1 VLSGNRLIDAVCST
15 QRKLLRNCPDRPR
28 LIRLHSRDMF
38 YLRRPARLRLAL
50 CALCT
55 LLLAQWTLA
64 AHACPI
70 IGQAAERIAQAQL
83 AQELA
88 QAVAAGCPHHAQPS
102 TNASGDLGSS
112 DHPSPT
118 CLKHCAD
125 ETPASNGVTFG
136 ADAPPS
142 SRPLRVEPAAN
153 ARVLRVSDRPNRS
166 AAAGPPLIIQ
176 YCVSLT

>member
-1 VLSGNRLIDAVCST
+1 
-15 QRKLLRNCPDRPR
+15 
-28 LIRLHSRDMF
+28 MF
-38 YLRRPARLRLAL
+38 SLRRPARLRLAL
-50 CALCT
+50 FALCT

-102 TNASGDLGSS
+102 VNTLGDDGSNRP
-112 DHPSPT
+112 PSPI

-125 ETPASNGVTFG
+125 ETTASNGVTFG

-142 SRPLRVEPAAN
+142 ARALRVEPAAN
-153 ARVLRVSDRPNRS
+153 ARVLRVTDRPDRA